1 MPGQLVVEP
10 ASLCFG
16 DLVVGV
22 GPADLIRPL
31 HLVGLDDQRTDL
43 RLAVHSRRERDN
55 KVGAVFAIRLQQTLP
70 RRAGKLSGR
79 AFGEERSVLALLLD
93 VVGQADLLTPAFGP
107 PGRTTFH
114 QIQVEIYRNTY
125 GLRARGMEKTG
136 FFGMVIGAAFRK
148 LYSRSGREEYNRRVP
163 W

>member
-1 MPGQLVVEP
+1 MPGQLIVEP

-22 GPADLIRPL
+22 GPTDLIRPL

-55 KVGAVFAIRLQQTLP
+55 KIGAVFAIRLQQTLP
-70 RRAGKLSGR
+70 RRAGELSGR

-93 VVGQADLLTPAFGP
+93 VVGQAERYAGRLLQG
-107 PGRTTFH
+107 
-114 QIQVEIYRNTY
+114 
-125 GLRARGMEKTG
+125 
-136 FFGMVIGAAFRK
+136 
-148 LYSRSGREEYNRRVP
+148 
-163 W
+163 